1 LHEYAQ
7 AAQAWKSAE
16 QAAATPG
23 DRARML
29 RKRLEVEAQRLDW
42 QDAERK
48 RAADEEAR
56 DIDRLKQQARADL
69 HALESRANQG
79 QSTASPNEKVVP
91 WWDDAKASGVARGVL
106 KQVDCLGKR
115 LRLVVEDDDRKTI
128 KLLVADPGQMVILG
142 GGGERQLSCGS
153 QGSRRVKVEYI
164 PKADAKLATK
174 GEVATIEFQ

>member
-1 LHEYAQ
+1 
-7 AAQAWKSAE
+7 
-16 QAAATPG
+16 
-23 DRARML
+23 M
-29 RKRLEVEAQRLDW
+29 
-42 QDAERK
+42 
-48 RAADEEAR
+48 
-56 DIDRLKQQARADL
+56 
-69 HALESRANQG
+69 
-79 QSTASPNEKVVP
+79 
-91 WWDDAKASGVARGVL
+91 
-106 KQVDCLGKR
+106 DCLGKR